1 MNPFIKTNQTR
12 LEAWCKCIPNPST
25 NMDIASILKNR
36 AQGHRDSTYAML
48 LQLVATDRLSE
59 CLDALQQMVH
69 HVGCWRDV
77 RGFIRHFEEHGEPCK
92 ALALVCGCVR
102 ITNAQIRLD
111 YFCGTQSWA
120 AKWVPREPK
129 CRRSLLLQWYYD
141 TLADDMFPGA
151 PDAKRRYRKLIV
163 QLTPPQTEPLGLTWL
178 VKRALNLN
186 ATNHNN
192 SADEAERQR
201 INGMWQVFKQKHQ
214 QHQHY
219 QPVLSLAHSM
229 GVGHNNCLRTG
240 IGLALLFSPHGRMIT
255 FSSHAQ
261 WHQMKDPDDF
271 VSNVQHLFQIACA
284 PTNGLN
290 ANLGDV
296 VKLAPNEPLLLVIS
310 DMEHDDDDDTG
321 SSHTSN
327 KIVFWNVS
335 HNGRACGDCKM
346 NAPITW

>member
-1 MNPFIKTNQTR
+1 MLQMHSNLP
-12 LEAWCKCIPNPST
+12 

-48 LQLVATDRLSE
+48 LHLVATDRLSE
-59 CLDALQQMVH
+59 CLDALQQMVTTPRM
-69 HVGCWRDV
+69 GCWRDV
-77 RGFIRHFEEHGEPCK
+77 RGFIRHFEEHGDQCK
-92 ALALVCGCVR
+92 AADLIRSCVR
-102 ITNAQIRLD
+102 MTNARIRLD
-111 YFCGTQSWA
+111 CFCGTKSWA

-129 CRRSLLLQWYYD
+129 CRGSLLLQWYYD
-141 TLADDMFPGA
+141 ALADDMFPGA

-163 QLTPPQTEPLGLTWL
+163 QLTPPQTEGLTWL

-201 INGMWQVFKQKHQ
+201 INGMWQAFKQKHQ
-214 QHQHY
+214 HQPQKH
-219 QPVLSLAHSM
+219 QPLVPVLSLAHSM
-229 GVGHNNCLRTG
+229 GVGHNNCLRVG
-240 IGLALLFSPHGRMIT
+240 IGLALLLSPYGRMIT

-296 VKLAPNEPLLLVIS
+296 MKLAPNEPLLLVIS
-310 DMEHDDDDDTG
+310 DMEHDDDDDD
-321 SSHTSN
+321 SSSNPSN